1 MKDHDNGETLG
12 AVVDDL
18 LARIDSLRDTLSNPD
33 LPPGALEELL
43 PPAVHKLALSLVSP
57 PHYQSL
63 IQTHPNLAGSLSS
76 ARERIVRTLPGLNLA
91 SAAALPGASA
101 AIDDGIRSHDFVRSL
116 RSAGH
121 ANVWFGEPA
130 VLIPA
135 AKVVVTDMAGERVL
149 DAVIDWA
156 DLLFLAESCL
166 AVLKDGLEAGQ
177 SLVRPEMVREF
188 LDSVPESVTR
198 FAALLQAIGETSAR
212 YDAVNE
218 RDGR

>member
-1 MKDHDNGETLG
+1 MKDHGNGETLG

-18 LARIDSLRDTLSNPD
+18 LTRIDALPAALSNPD
-33 LPPGALEELL
+33 LTPAALDELL
-43 PPAVHKLALSLVSP
+43 PSAVHKLALSLVSP

-63 IQTHPNLAGSLSS
+63 VQTHPNLAEQLRS
-76 ARERIVRTLPGLNLA
+76 ARECIVRALPGLTLA
-91 SAAALPGASA
+91 SAAAMPGASVTV
-101 AIDDGIRSHDFVRSL
+101 DDGVRSNDFVRSL

-130 VLIPA
+130 ALVPA
-135 AKVVVTDMAGERVL
+135 AKVVVTDTAGERVL

-156 DLLFLAESCL
+156 DLMFLAESSL

-177 SLVRPEMVREF
+177 SLVKPQTVREF
-188 LDSVPESVTR
+188 LDSVPESVAR
-198 FAALLQAIGETSAR
+198 FAALLQAVGEAAAR